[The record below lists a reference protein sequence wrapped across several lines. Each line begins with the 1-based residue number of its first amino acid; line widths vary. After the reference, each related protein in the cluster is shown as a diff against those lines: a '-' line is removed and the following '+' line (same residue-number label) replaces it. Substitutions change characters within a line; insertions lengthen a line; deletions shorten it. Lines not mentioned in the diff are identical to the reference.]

1 MSFAR
6 CMKNDRY
13 AFRHSGVARSA
24 NFSFRFTLRLCRVI
38 RGKRDEQGKPSGPD
52 LVGSWRFRCFGPAS
66 MSQNPRTT
74 TLGSPCRSLF
84 HAVALVSVDSMTG
97 FHQAASGRP
106 IVVAFES
113 SFGMSSETR
122 RNDGVRIS

>member
-13 AFRHSGVARSA
+13 AFRHACVARSA

-38 RGKRDEQGKPSGPD
+38 RGKRDEHSEPSGPG
-52 LVGSWRFRCFGPAS
+52 LGILALPLFRLRFHVTESKDDDARLA
-66 MSQNPRTT
+66 MSVSIPR
-74 TLGSPCRSLF
+74 S
-84 HAVALVSVDSMTG
+84 AWVSADSMTG